1 MLKKVTEYK
10 QCFGVSNLVPIE
22 VRITV
27 GSVAMTILTHRD
39 LVAVRQ
45 IIVKYWKNN
54 GVIEHEI
61 GLAANN
67 PRQDLTRPR
76 ETATIKY

>member
-39 LVAVRQ
+39 LVALGR
-45 IIVKYWKNN
+45 IIAKYWKNN
-54 GVIEHEI
+54 GVIKRRI
-61 GLAANN
+61 KLTADD
-67 PRQDLTRPR
+67 PRQELTRPR